1 MSPLLLFDLPPELI
15 PGRLSEIAG
24 YCGQQTALVL
34 LLHYPGVHVA
44 IPKNPAPTHKLA
56 ELLGFAAFV
65 QLCAL
70 YGNEVI
76 QIPRAAV
83 AIRALRNQ
91 KILKDFSQGVYQAT
105 IALEH
110 GLTERQVNK
119 ICNTVRIDRQLDIF
133 AL

>member
-1 MSPLLLFDLPPELI
+1 MPSLLLFDLPPELI
-15 PGRLSEIAG
+15 PERMQEIAS
-24 YCGQQTALVL
+24 YCGQQTAMVL

-44 IPKNPAPTHKLA
+44 IPKNPLPTHRLA

-65 QLCAL
+65 QLCEL

-91 KILKDFSQGVYQAT
+91 KILKGFAQGIFQST
-105 IALEH
+105 MALEH
-110 GLTERQVNK
+110 GITERQVNK
-119 ICNTVRIDRQLDIF
+119 ICNTVRLDRQLDIF
-133 AL
+133 SL

>member
-1 MSPLLLFDLPPELI
+1 MSALPLFDLPAELI
-15 PGRLSEIAG
+15 PERMQEIAN

-44 IPKNPAPTHKLA
+44 IPKKPVPTHKLA

-65 QLCAL
+65 QLCEL

-76 QIPRAAV
+76 QIPRAA
-83 AIRALRNQ
+83 AAWRALRNQ
-91 KILKDFSQGVYQAT
+91 KILKGFAAGVFQST
-105 IALEH
+105 MALEY
-110 GLTERQVNK
+110 GLTERQVNT

-133 AL
+133 Q